1 MLSPRDCD
9 LSWLVAD
16 VGGTNTRVALARE
29 SAVLPDSVR
38 RYRNADHPDL
48 ASLLGHYLT
57 THDRVACSMA
67 CVAVAGPVVNGVVEL
82 TNLDWRIDTAG
93 IAQATGTRTVAL
105 LNDLQAK
112 GHALGHVAPSRL
124 REIMVRTGAG
134 GDARQLVIGVG
145 TGFNAAVVHHLAS
158 GRYVAPAEAGH
169 VSMPVG
175 NDADLRLAHFIG
187 TRNGFAGIEDVL
199 SGRGIENIHAWLGRQ
214 ASAPSRACATD
225 IVQALASCDPR
236 AEETLRVFVR
246 LLGVSVGNLALT
258 TLPYGGIYLAG
269 GVSRAVAPYLRD
281 FGFVEAFRDKGRFS
295 GFMESFGVSVVEDDC
310 AALTGCASY
319 LAAGF

>member
-1 MLSPRDCD
+1 MLSPHDCD
-9 LSWLVAD
+9 LSSLVAD
-16 VGGTNTRVALARE
+16 VGGTNTRVALARG

-57 THDRVACSMA
+57 TQGRVACSMA
-67 CVAVAGPVVNGVVEL
+67 CVAVAGPVVDGVAEL
-82 TNLDWRIDTAG
+82 TNVDWRIDTSE
-93 IAQATGTRTVAL
+93 IARATGTRTVSL

-124 REIMVRTGAG
+124 REIMAQTGA
-134 GDARQLVIGVG
+134 DSDTRQLVIGVG

-158 GRYVAPAEAGH
+158 GRHVAPAEAGH
-169 VSMPVG
+169 VNMPVG

-187 TRNGFAGIEDVL
+187 ARNGFACIEDVL
-199 SGRGIENIHAWLGRQ
+199 SGRGIENIHAWLGCQ
-214 ASAPSRACATD
+214 ENAPSRVCATG
-225 IVQALASCDPR
+225 IVQALDSCDPHAR
-236 AEETLRVFVR
+236 ATLRVFVR

-269 GVSRAVAPYLRD
+269 GVSRTIAPYLSD
-281 FGFVEAFRDKGRFS
+281 FGFVEAFCDKGRFS
-295 GFMESFGVSVVEDDC
+295 GFMKSFGVSVIEDDL
-310 AALTGCASY
+310 AALTGCASH
-319 LAAGF
+319 LAAGS